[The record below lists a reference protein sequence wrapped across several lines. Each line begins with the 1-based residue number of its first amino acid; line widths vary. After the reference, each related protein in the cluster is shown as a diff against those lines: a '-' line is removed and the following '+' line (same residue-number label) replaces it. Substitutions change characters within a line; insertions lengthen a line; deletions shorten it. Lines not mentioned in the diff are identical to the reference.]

1 MNTTDQTML
10 TPAEVA
16 ANDHGLECTTLADER
31 CEIEPQKVWP
41 TLPYITGDL
50 LDKAMRNASWGL
62 CQESID
68 DMNKDLAVIA
78 KHDGEP
84 HVRKNLYG
92 ILMNAMRDGLK
103 VRAELCERVVKSR
116 SE

>member
-1 MNTTDQTML
+1 MTTNETIL
-10 TPAEVA
+10 TATEVA

-41 TLPYITGDL
+41 TLPYITGEL

-62 CQESID
+62 GQESID

-78 KHDGEP
+78 KSNGEA
-84 HVRKNLYG
+84 HVREKLYG
-92 ILMNAMRDGLK
+92 VLMNAMRDGLK
-103 VRAELCERVVKSR
+103 SRAELCQKLAK
-116 SE
+116 